1 MSGPP
6 TLVGAALVLCVA
18 VAVGVVAHELLHAAV
33 LHLLGIRYDLTV
45 GVGRVGIGN
54 ADADTSGALG
64 RVVPPETAPD
74 GAAWKMRLSSI
85 APLALAVPVLAVGAG
100 VVPAP
105 LPADDPLLT
114 AWAVGWLACAIPSPQ
129 DFSVF
134 WYAERALADR
144 AADSA
149 GR

>member
-54 ADADTSGALG
+54 ADADTPGALG
-64 RVVPPETAPD
+64 RVVPLETAPD
-74 GAAWKMRLSSI
+74 GAAWKMRLSAI
-85 APLALAVPVLAVGAG
+85 APLVLAVPVLAVG

-105 LPADDPLLT
+105 LPVDDPLFT

-134 WYAERALADR
+134 FHADRALAAR